1 MLLTSTEKLLIFRL
15 FNEAVVTGTLDC
27 YVITKEAIGFLSV
40 ICCVS
45 LPYYDV
51 NVSDLLPFL
60 ILETR

>member
-1 MLLTSTEKLLIFRL
+1 LIFRL